1 MNNFRIIRGTVR
13 DFPLQDNYYR
23 EGWWWHSSGTPDG
36 YEFGYA
42 PEGPF
47 MTKAHAQRHLW
58 NTMRLHRV
66 AQRTGRWP
74 TMAKNA
80 GWCPGWGGRTSNPT
94 MKPLKGSRFFG
105 EKFRRYINENS

>member
-1 MNNFRIIRGTVR
+1 MSNFRIIRGTVR
-13 DFPLQDNYYR
+13 DFPLQDNYHR

-47 MTKAHAQRHLW
+47 MTKAHARRHLW

-80 GWCPGWGGRTSNPT
+80 GWCPGWGGRTSKPT